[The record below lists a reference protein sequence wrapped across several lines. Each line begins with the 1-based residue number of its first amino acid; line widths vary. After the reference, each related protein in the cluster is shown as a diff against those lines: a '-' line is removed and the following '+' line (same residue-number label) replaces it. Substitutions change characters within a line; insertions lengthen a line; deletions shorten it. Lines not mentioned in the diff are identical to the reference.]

1 MKRLLLLL
9 LALLVSRGVA
19 KSELVEF
26 KNGDRLSG
34 GWVRIN
40 GDKILFKS
48 EALGDV
54 SLPVSKVKSMAS
66 TTPAVVLV
74 KTGEAYSG
82 RLSLGESGEWE
93 LKGEDG
99 GVRRLKASSVLAIYT
114 LEVYQTKGEEAPFRP
129 FHNWQGKA
137 NAGYSLV
144 RGDNDASTLSVG
156 VSGTH
161 RFPNLPD
168 FNERFRT
175 NYLLTMLFANT
186 RTNGVRT
193 SANSIATSLR
203 QDYLFSP
210 TDFVFAL
217 GQLEHIQTQSLNLR
231 QTYGGGLGRD
241 LIHRPRLGL
250 QFVGGLTY
258 VREAFQGADVRRN
271 AEALIG
277 EKLSWKVS
285 DEVSFENYLN
295 FYPNLTDPGEY
306 RVDTTSSLG
315 IRVSSRLS
323 FNTTVTD
330 RFLTN
335 PLPDRKR
342 NEVVLTTGLG
352 FNF

>member
-1 MKRLLLLL
+1 MNRLLLLL
-9 LALLVSRGVA
+9 LVLVASGGVA
-19 KSELVEF
+19 RSELVEF
-26 KNGDRLSG
+26 KNGDQLTGSWSR
-34 GWVRIN
+34 VN
-40 GDKILFKS
+40 GDKIVFKS
-48 EALGDV
+48 DAVGEV
-54 SLPVSKVKSMAS
+54 SLPVSKVKSMVS
-66 TTPAVVLV
+66 TTPAVVLI

-82 RLSLGESGEWE
+82 RLSLLDSGEWE

-99 GVRRLKASSVLAIYT
+99 GARRLKASSVLAIYP
-114 LEVYQTKGEEAPFRP
+114 LKVYQAKGEEAPFRP

-137 NAGYSLV
+137 NVGYSLV
-144 RGDNDASTLSVG
+144 RGDRDASTLSVG
-156 VSGTH
+156 VNGTR
-161 RFPNLPD
+161 RFPNLPG

-193 SANSIATSLR
+193 SANSITTSLR

-210 TDFVFAL
+210 TDFVFVL

-231 QTYGGGLGRD
+231 QTYGGGVGRD
-241 LIHRPRLGL
+241 LLHRPRLGL
-250 QFVGGLTY
+250 QFLGGVTY
-258 VREAFQGADVRRN
+258 VREAFQDADVRRN

-285 DEVSFENYLN
+285 DEVNFENYLN

-306 RVDTTSSLG
+306 RVDSTSTLG
-315 IRVSSRLS
+315 IRMSSRLS
-323 FNTTVTD
+323 FNTTFANH
-330 RFLTN
+330 FLTH
-335 PLPDRKR
+335 PLPGRQR